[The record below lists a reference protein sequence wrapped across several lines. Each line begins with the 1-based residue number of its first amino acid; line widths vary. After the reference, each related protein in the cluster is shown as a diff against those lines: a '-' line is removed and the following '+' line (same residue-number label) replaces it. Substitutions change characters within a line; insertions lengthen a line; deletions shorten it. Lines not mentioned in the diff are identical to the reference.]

1 MKFPLKKFL
10 SVLMIGTVLS
20 FLVTFSASAQTAVN
34 DDNVFFENY
43 TYWNDISGGNTK
55 TPVYMQP
62 IYRASNIYG
71 IAEIVGSEIK
81 NISDI
86 YSDARRRYLCFGFGR
101 IGNIYS

>member
-71 IAEIVGSEIK
+71 IAESVGSENFGYIFGC
-81 NISDI
+81 
-86 YSDARRRYLCFGFGR
+86 RRRYLCFGFGR